1 MKLGKYGLRS
11 YKMDLKQQI
20 EEQKQALLRIA
31 SQEHKKKIESISAK
45 DIEEDIKL
53 NELWYQA
60 LLYKKETGIINKS
73 ERATLHRIMN
83 KIKKENSS
91 LIDEEYL
98 KKEKRKIYMRLYN
111 KSHR

>member
-1 MKLGKYGLRS
+1 
-11 YKMDLKQQI
+11 MDLKQQV
-20 EEQKQALLRIA
+20 EEQKKALLKIA
-31 SQEHKKKIESISAK
+31 SQVHKRKTELISAE

-60 LLYKKETGIINKS
+60 LLYKKETGIISKS
-73 ERATLHRIMN
+73 ERATLYRMMQKRN
-83 KIKKENSS
+83 KDNDILNED
-91 LIDEEYL
+91 LI

>member
-1 MKLGKYGLRS
+1 
-11 YKMDLKQQI
+11 MDLKKQV

-31 SQEHKKKIESISAK
+31 SQGQKKKTKTISVK

-53 NELWYQA
+53 DELWYQA
-60 LLYKKETGIINKS
+60 LLYKKETGIISKS
-73 ERATLHRIMN
+73 ERAVLYRMIQKRN
-83 KIKKENSS
+83 KDNDIASEN
-91 LIDEEYL
+91 LI

>member
-1 MKLGKYGLRS
+1 
-11 YKMDLKQQI
+11 MDLKKQV
-20 EEQKQALLRIA
+20 EEQKQALLRLN
-31 SQEHKKKIESISAK
+31 SQGQKKKKESISAK

-73 ERATLHRIMN
+73 ERATLKRMMN

-91 LIDEEYL
+91 IIDEKLL

>member
-1 MKLGKYGLRS
+1 
-11 YKMDLKQQI
+11 MDLKQQI
-20 EEQKQALLRIA
+20 EEQKQALLRMA
-31 SQEHKKKIESISAK
+31 SQGHKKKVEPISEK

-53 NELWYQA
+53 DEIWYQA
-60 LLYKKETGIINKS
+60 LLYKRETGIINKS
-73 ERATLHRIMN
+73 ERATLHRMMN

-91 LIDEEYL
+91 IIDEKLL